1 MNHYVQGILIKINSC
16 IIITN
21 HGGQKAVGQHIQS
34 AKKKKKEYQPKIL
47 FPVTLCIKNKGK
59 SKEITEK

>member
-1 MNHYVQGILIKINSC
+1 MFKGSSLRLTVALSSQTMEARRQWDSIFKVL
-16 IIITN
+16 
-21 HGGQKAVGQHIQS
+21 
-34 AKKKKKEYQPKIL
+34 KKKKEYQPKIL